1 MRKKLLQHTLLA
13 AIAAWAMHLAQ
24 DQTAAD
30 SAWAAAPQAQPTQ
43 PSAWAS
49 QSWALR

>member
-13 AIAAWAMHLAQ
+13 AVAAWAMHLAQ
-24 DQTAAD
+24 GQTSAD
-30 SAWAAAPQAQPTQ
+30 SVLSAASPSQPALMG
-43 PSAWAS
+43 AWAS